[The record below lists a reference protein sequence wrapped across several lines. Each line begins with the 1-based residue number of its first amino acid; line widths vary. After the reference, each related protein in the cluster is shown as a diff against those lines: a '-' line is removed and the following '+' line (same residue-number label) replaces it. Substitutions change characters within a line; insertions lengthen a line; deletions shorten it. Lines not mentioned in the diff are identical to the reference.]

1 MQHALQIG
9 ELVKDWRR
17 MNVSFTRA
25 RSKLIIIGSRKT
37 LQQAPLL
44 TEFFELMDDQG
55 WILTLP
61 PNAHLMHDFGHA
73 MPRKR
78 PAADMLSD
86 ISSWN
91 AHGRKENG
99 EKLKRAKVFS
109 TTEESILAGR
119 PLLQDIANDR
129 K

>member
-1 MQHALQIG
+1 M
-9 ELVKDWRR
+9 KDWRR

-44 TEFFELMDDQG
+44 TEFFELMNNQG
-55 WILTLP
+55 WILALP
-61 PNAHLMHDFGHA
+61 PDAHLVHDFGGVT
-73 MPRKR
+73 PKKR

-86 ISSWN
+86 ISSWSS
-91 AHGRKENG
+91 HGRKENG
-99 EKLKRAKVFS
+99 ENLKRAKVFS
-109 TTEESILAGR
+109 ATEGSILAGR

>member
-1 MQHALQIG
+1 M
-9 ELVKDWRR
+9 KDWRR

-44 TEFFELMDDQG
+44 TEFFALMDGQG

-61 PNAHLMHDFGHA
+61 PDAHLMHDFGRGT
-73 MPRKR
+73 PKKR
-78 PAADMLSD
+78 SAADMLSD
-86 ISSWN
+86 ISSWSS
-91 AHGRKENG
+91 HGTKENG
-99 EKLKRAKVFS
+99 GKTKRAKVFGA
-109 TTEESILAGR
+109 TEESLLAGR

>member
-1 MQHALQIG
+1 M
-9 ELVKDWRR
+9 KDWRR

-44 TEFFELMDDQG
+44 TEFFALMDGQG
-55 WILTLP
+55 WIVTLP
-61 PNAHLMHDFGHA
+61 PDAHLMHDFGGA
-73 MPRKR
+73 TPKKR

-86 ISSWN
+86 ISSWSS
-91 AHGRKENG
+91 HDRKENG
-99 EKLKRAKVFS
+99 EKFKRTKLFGA
-109 TTEESILAGR
+109 TEESILAGR